1 MEICLHIGAHRT
13 GTTTFQQFM
22 YNNDRVLRDHGVRFW
37 GPKQTRDG
45 LFAGL
50 IKDPV
55 FLSDADE
62 KLGNR
67 SIGRIKI
74 EASRARADRVKH
86 LVISEENMI
95 GTMAENFRSSMLYGQ
110 AGERMAR
117 FTPAFAES
125 PLRIGIAI
133 RSYERHWASALS
145 FRIRTGMS
153 VPDQESLDMMVTQ
166 PRRWQHLIIDVA
178 EALPQAQIMVWPFEA
193 WGSQPESQLAAITA
207 RPVPMGVRAIH
218 PWCNASRGPQELAQ
232 CLSDRGDHTGA
243 DNMRKYGERYM
254 PFDTDHIS
262 KLKQDY
268 SADIAWLSSG
278 ADGLATYLGPTGET
292 FGGQTDMRGHRDE
305 RGEER
310 LVGTG

>member
-1 MEICLHIGAHRT
+1 MDICLHIGAHRT

-22 YNNDRVLRDHGVRFW
+22 YNNDRVLRDHGTRFW
-37 GPKQTRDG
+37 GPRQTRDG

-50 IKDPV
+50 VKDPV
-55 FLSDADE
+55 FLSPADE
-62 KLGNR
+62 RLWSR

-74 EASRARADRVKH
+74 ALSRAQAERARH

-95 GTMAENFRSSMLYGQ
+95 GTMAENFRSSMLYSQ

-117 FTPAFAES
+117 FAPAFAGNKVK
-125 PLRIGIAI
+125 IGIAI

-145 FRIRTGMS
+145 FRIRSGMR
-153 VPDQESLDMMVTQ
+153 VPGAESLDMMVTQ

-178 EALPQAQIMVWPFEA
+178 QAFPQAQIMVWPFEA
-193 WGSQPESQLAAITA
+193 WGSQPESQLAAITG
-207 RPVPMGVRAIH
+207 RPVPMGARTTN
-218 PWCNASRGPQELAQ
+218 PWCNPSRDPQELAV
-232 CLSDRGDHTGA
+232 CLSDRGDHEGA
-243 DNMRKYGERYM
+243 AQMRTHGDHYM
-254 PFDTDHIS
+254 PFNADHIA

-268 SADIAWLSSG
+268 SADISWLTSG

-292 FGGQTDMRGHRDE
+292 FGGPTDTRGRRHE
-305 RGEER
+305 RPKER